1 MLTVLADCS
10 RLSDNRVVAG
20 RVRSNFSQICQSR
33 KTNSVGEAGLWV
45 VLARGTE
52 DGRPSLE
59 RSRQRVQNLS
69 ENFDFSFPHQQH
81 STAQHSNHGIGM
93 RDRDSCTCDARGLMS
108 RVSLSPRAMR
118 LFASA
123 PTNTTAL
130 SLSNPLV
137 SHIHTLTPRLK

>member
-20 RVRSNFSQICQSR
+20 RVRSNFSQICPSR

-69 ENFDFSFPHQQH
+69 ENFDLSFSYQQHTAQH
-81 STAQHSNHGIGM
+81 STAI
-93 RDRDSCTCDARGLMS
+93 TGLAC
-108 RVSLSPRAMR
+108 VTETLTHAMR
-118 LFASA
+118 EASCRA
-123 PTNTTAL
+123 CRCL
-130 SLSNPLV
+130 
-137 SHIHTLTPRLK
+137 RKR